1 MATYRSRVEVENEIK
16 ETLGLVPSFFDGFP
30 EETLDYEWTLFK
42 RFELEEADPIRT
54 QGVVIPVKYRQ
65 LMGVALHSET
75 KCHYCTLFHTEVA
88 RLFGAT
94 DAEIQEAVHYA
105 KHSLGLSAYLNGIR
119 QDFDDFA
126 DELRQIGEYLGKQP
140 KSKEKAA

>member
-1 MATYRSRVEVENEIK
+1 MATFRSREEVNREIK
-16 ETLGLVPSFFDGFP
+16 VTLGVVPSFFDRFP

-42 RFELEEADPIRT
+42 RFELEEADGT
-54 QGVVIPVKYRQ
+54 GSVVIPVKYRQ

-94 DAEIQEAVHYA
+94 DQEIQEAVHYA

-126 DELRQIGEYLGKQP
+126 DELRQIGEYLGNQP
-140 KSKEKAA
+140 KPNEKAA

>member
-1 MATYRSRVEVENEIK
+1 MATYRSRAEVENEIK
-16 ETLGLVPSFFDGFP
+16 ETLGLVPSFFDRFP

-42 RFELEEADPIRT
+42 RFELEEADTIGPL
-54 QGVVIPVKYRQ
+54 GVVIPVKYRQ

-88 RLFGAT
+88 KLFGAT
-94 DAEIQEAVHYA
+94 NQEIQEAVHYA

-119 QDFDDFA
+119 QDFDDFS
-126 DELRQIGEYLGKQP
+126 DELRQIGEFLGRQP
-140 KSKEKAA
+140 KERAA

>member
-1 MATYRSRVEVENEIK
+1 MATFRPRFEVEQEIK
-16 ETLGLVPSFFDGFP
+16 NTLGLVPSFFDRFP
-30 EETLDYEWTLFK
+30 EETLDYEWTLFR
-42 RFELEEADPIRT
+42 RFELKESFRPN
-54 QGVVIPVKYRQ
+54 GLHIPVKYRQ

-88 RLFGAT
+88 KLFGAS

-126 DELRQIGEYLGKQP
+126 DELRQIGNYIGRK
-140 KSKEKAA
+140 KAA

>member
-1 MATYRSRVEVENEIK
+1 MATFRSRSEVENEIK
-16 ETLGLVPSFFDGFP
+16 ETLGLVPSFFDRFP

-42 RFELEEADPIRT
+42 RFELQEEGMA
-54 QGVVIPVKYRQ
+54 IPVKTRQ

-88 RLFGAT
+88 KLFGAT
-94 DAEIQEAVHYA
+94 DVEIQEAVHYA

-119 QDFDDFA
+119 QDFDDFQK
-126 DELRQIGEYLGKQP
+126 ELEEIGKFFNQP
-140 KSKEKAA
+140 AKAEKAA

>member
-1 MATYRSRVEVENEIK
+1 MATFRSRAEVEKEMK
-16 ETLGLVPSFFDGFP
+16 ETLGLVPGFFDRFP
-30 EETLDYEWTLFK
+30 EETLDYEWELFK
-42 RFELEEADPIRT
+42 RFELAEPITT
-54 QGVVIPVKYRQ
+54 QGVHIPAKYRQ

-88 RLFGAT
+88 KLFGAT

-119 QDFDDFA
+119 QDY
-126 DELRQIGEYLGKQP
+126 DEFEAELGKIGDFLGR
-140 KSKEKAA
+140 KAKAA

>member
-1 MATYRSRVEVENEIK
+1 MATFRSREEVNNEIK
-16 ETLGLVPSFFDGFP
+16 ETLGLVPSFFDRFP

-42 RFELEEADPIRT
+42 RFELEEANGT
-54 QGVVIPVKYRQ
+54 GGVVIPVKYRQ

-88 RLFGAT
+88 KLFGAT
-94 DAEIQEAVHYA
+94 DLEIQEAVHYA

-119 QDFDDFA
+119 QDFEDFA
-126 DELRQIGEYLGKQP
+126 DELRQIGEYLDQP
-140 KSKEKAA
+140 RPNEKAA

>member
-1 MATYRSRVEVENEIK
+1 MATFRPRAEVEREMRQ
-16 ETLGLVPSFFDGFP
+16 TLGLVPSFFDRYP
-30 EETLDYEWTLFK
+30 EETLDYEWTLFV
-42 RFELEEADPIRT
+42 RFELEDLP
-54 QGVVIPVKYRQ
+54 QGMQIPVKYRQ

-88 RLFGAT
+88 KLFGAT
-94 DAEIQEAVHYA
+94 DLEIQEAVHYA

-126 DELRQIGEYLGKQP
+126 RELKEIGDYFNQQP
-140 KSKEKAA
+140 RPQRKVA